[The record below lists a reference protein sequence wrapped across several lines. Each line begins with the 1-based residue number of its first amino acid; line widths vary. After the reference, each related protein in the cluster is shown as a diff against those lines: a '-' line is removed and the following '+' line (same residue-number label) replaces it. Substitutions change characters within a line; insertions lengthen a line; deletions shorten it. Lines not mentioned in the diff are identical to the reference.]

1 MRRARDRFIARLH
14 VFFFFKNSQLGMVGL
29 CYGYCNKLYG
39 WWIHLSILNV
49 IGHVTVRLQVSDY
62 DQLSSYNSTESSRK
76 MRQFMY

>member
-1 MRRARDRFIARLH
+1 
-14 VFFFFKNSQLGMVGL
+14 MVGL

-76 MRQFMY
+76 MRQFMH

>member
-1 MRRARDRFIARLH
+1 
-14 VFFFFKNSQLGMVGL
+14 MVGL
-29 CYGYCNKLYG
+29 CYGYCNKFYG

-62 DQLSSYNSTESSRK
+62 DQLYSYNSTESSRK